1 MPADCPHPAAPPE
14 ICRWLLLLCGAA
26 LLTVV
31 TGCQTVGGTGVSG
44 KDLAAVSLKADSL
57 QQVKQATLAVFAQKG
72 YALDF
77 DSAKQIVFSKRAS
90 TGSTILFGGWPGIDP
105 PIEDRVQLY
114 IEDSGAGDF
123 TLHCD
128 AYVVSDSGQ
137 GFFEEKRPVYKTRA
151 SAYRKLL
158 EEVKKKIPQPPP
170 VP

>member
-1 MPADCPHPAAPPE
+1 MPADCSRHTTPPA
-14 ICRWLLLLCGAA
+14 ICRGLLLLCGAA
-26 LLTVV
+26 LLTVL
-31 TGCQTVGGTGVSG
+31 TGCQTVGGTGASG

-57 QQVKQATLAVFAQKG
+57 RQVKQATLAVFAQKG

-77 DSAKQIVFSKRAS
+77 DSAKQLVFSKRAS

-105 PIEDRVQLY
+105 PIKDRVQIY
-114 IEDSGAGDF
+114 VEDSGEGDF

-170 VP
+170 AP